1 MLPELDLEYIVKVL
15 LDKIRTQ
22 ESLINYYTAALERL
36 EKEKDQ
42 HETNI

>member
-1 MLPELDLEYIVKVL
+1 MNILDSEQLVKILLE
-15 LDKIRTQ
+15 KIRSQ
-22 ESLINYYTAALERL
+22 ESLINYYTAELKRL